1 MTAWNPNI
9 PNPADVPA
17 TDAVAIQDNFSV
29 IDTAF
34 AQDHVNLV
42 SAATPGF
49 HKQIS
54 FPGAGSP
61 PYSVA
66 GTQNYTYDRL
76 LASSVRSYLEYRK
89 YLRQP
94 QYQGINIRYHP
105 INPVRV

>member
-76 LASSVRSYLEYRK
+76 LASSVRSYLEY
-89 YLRQP
+89 QP
-94 QYQGINIRYHP
+94 SGP
-105 INPVRV
+105 DTFSGNPAI